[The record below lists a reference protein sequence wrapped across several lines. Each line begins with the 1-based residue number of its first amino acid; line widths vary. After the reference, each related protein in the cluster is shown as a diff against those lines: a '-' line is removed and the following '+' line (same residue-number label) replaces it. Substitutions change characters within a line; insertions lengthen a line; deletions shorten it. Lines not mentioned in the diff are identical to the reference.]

1 LAVCGGI
8 IREHHGNLSGGFA
21 KFVGIGSALIAELLG
36 VLEGLKFAGR
46 KGYQKIEVNIILI
59 QFVL

>member
-21 KFVGIGSALIAELLG
+21 KFVGTGSALIAELLG

-46 KGYQKIEVNIILI
+46 KGYQKMKLT
-59 QFVL
+59 LY